1 MTAIIKCKKKT
12 FYKYIFNIASPFWGV
27 TYFLD
32 FFPGFIFCI
41 FFSAQSLSHFQPLSK
56 VVHYLIVLVLP
67 LNKPELDSQT
77 YFKPLAQHNKY
88 TRSSWSSF
96 GKKQI
101 NYLYLLVYFNSIS
114 LFSFLNLVSRLSQQ
128 ECQEK
133 CQASYSRE
141 KWKFWLTWKDR

>member
-1 MTAIIKCKKKT
+1 MTAIKKCKKT
-12 FYKYIFNIASPFWGV
+12 FYKYIFNIASLFWGV
-27 TYFLD
+27 TYFSL
-32 FFPGFIFCI
+32 IHI
-41 FFSAQSLSHFQPLSK
+41 LYFFSPLNLSHFQLLSK